1 MCQIL
6 ITWPCLG
13 SLGLF
18 PLAPGQTS
26 NIIQYTKQRWLWLS
40 LGHLSRIKVWAPQT
54 VFKITAFFIH
64 AFSLPPWRC
73 AHCYR
78 RKPGRSIGDAACPAL
93 GRNFPSTWSLQGSHF
108 LTHPPP
114 LFGLLLIMVPKY
126 FSAGTKLAGEI
137 LVKSSMIN
145 SGFLPSV
152 LH

>member
-6 ITWPCLG
+6 TTWPCLG
-13 SLGLF
+13 SLGLLL
-18 PLAPGQTS
+18 LAPGQTS

-40 LGHLSRIKVWAPQT
+40 LGHLSRIKIYPPQT

-64 AFSLPPWRC
+64 AFSLPAWRC

-78 RKPGRSIGDAACPAL
+78 WKPGWSIGDAASPAL
-93 GRNFPSTWSLQGSHF
+93 GRNFPRTRSLPGSHF
-108 LTHPPP
+108 LTHLPL
-114 LFGLLLIMVPKY
+114 LFGLLPIMVPKY

-137 LVKSSMIN
+137 LVKTSTIN
-145 SGFLPSV
+145 SGFLPSI

>member
-6 ITWPCLG
+6 TTWPCLG
-13 SLGLF
+13 SLGLLL
-18 PLAPGQTS
+18 LAPGQTS

-40 LGHLSRIKVWAPQT
+40 LGHLSRIKIYPLQT

-78 RKPGRSIGDAACPAL
+78 WKPGWSIGDAASPAL
-93 GRNFPSTWSLQGSHF
+93 GRNFPRTRSLQGSHF
-108 LTHPPP
+108 LTHLPL
-114 LFGLLLIMVPKY
+114 LFGLLPIMVPKY

-137 LVKSSMIN
+137 LVKTSTIN
-145 SGFLPSV
+145 SGFLPSI